1 MKKVLSLALVAVLMS
16 AGAVYAEGLGV
27 FNAQTVAMQSDP
39 AKAAQKLMEGQFG
52 AEKTQ
57 LEKQAQD
64 LQKQGESLQA
74 QAAAMSQKAREE
86 KQMDFMRKRRDFEE
100 KSRNFAM
107 RVQQEESRITQNMG
121 KFIFDAAAVVA
132 KKRDLDLVLD
142 ASTGS
147 VMFAAP
153 SLDLTQ
159 DMLDEVNRQWKAAGS
174 KFQNVTAPAGKK

>member
-39 AKAAQKLMEGQFG
+39 SKAAQKLMEGQFG
-52 AEKTQ
+52 AEKNQ

-86 KQMDFMRKRRDFEE
+86 KQMEFMRKRRDFEE
-100 KSRNFAM
+100 KSRNFAR
-107 RVQQEESRITQNMG
+107 RVEQEELRIRQNMG
-121 KFIFDAAAVVA
+121 KFIFDSANLVA
-132 KKRDLDLVLD
+132 KKRNLDLILD

-174 KFQNVTAPAGKK
+174 KFTTINTGGGK

>member
-1 MKKVLSLALVAVLMS
+1 MFKILSFALVAVMLTTGV
-16 AGAVYAEGLGV
+16 AQAEKLGV
-27 FNAQTVAMQSDP
+27 FNSQTVALQSEPAKTAQKQMQS
-39 AKAAQKLMEGQFG
+39 QFG
-52 AEKTQ
+52 TEKTQ
-57 LEKQAQD
+57 LETQARD
-64 LQKQGESLQA
+64 LQKQGETLQA
-74 QAAAMSQKAREE
+74 QSAAMAQKAREE
-86 KQMDFMRKRRDFEE
+86 KQMEFMRKRRDFEE

-107 RVQQEESRITQNMG
+107 RVEQEENRIRQNMG

-132 KKRDLDLVLD
+132 KKRGLDLVLD

-174 KFQNVTAPAGKK
+174 KFQNVSTPGKK